1 METFSISNR
10 RYLGSKQ
17 QLLDFIDEI
26 ITNNT
31 KNCLSFTDLFAGT
44 AVVSD
49 RFKDRFELI
58 INDTLSCNYHA
69 YICFFSN
76 LPYNEKK
83 IDKLIK
89 SYNTEHEIKASYYS
103 QNFKDTYLSKE
114 SLRSL
119 DFIRDDIE
127 NKFENGK
134 INQREY
140 SILITSLIYAIDKTA
155 NTVGHYDAFRKN
167 GDKLRNMKLKKPYI
181 SKAKFR
187 NQIFNLDANTLIRQ
201 IKTDILY
208 LDPPYNSRQYCD
220 AYHFL
225 ENVATHKQ
233 PKVYGVARKMD
244 RTRLKSKYCLNNA
257 REHFSDLISN
267 ADAKYIL
274 LSYNNTITADPR
286 SNTKMSDNDIFEI
299 LSKKGKVS
307 IFEKDFVPFNAGKSN
322 IQEHKE
328 RIFFC
333 EVSRKSTTAKQINL
347 NIAFKRKISQS
358 PLNYTG
364 GKFKLLEQI
373 FPKIPENI
381 DTFYDIFC
389 GGFNVGANFFN
400 AKKVIGIDNN
410 KPLIELLNFIK
421 NSSDLENKLDELIL
435 YYNLSQ
441 SSKHGYEFYNTTS
454 DAGLC
459 KHNKDGFTRLKADYN
474 TTKNPILFLLL
485 IIFSFNNQIRF
496 NSSEEFN
503 LPVGKRDFN
512 AKLRAKLNNFVKNI
526 QNADFLAYDF
536 RDLTLSSLKQND
548 FVYLDPPYLL
558 GTATYNEN
566 NGWNKKDEAELLDFL
581 SKINTLGVRFAMSNV
596 LEHKVK
602 TNDMLLKWCL
612 ENGFNIIHL
621 DKSYANSSYQ
631 TKHKD
636 SISREVLIMNF

>member
-31 KNCLSFTDLFAGT
+31 KECLSFTDLFAGT
-44 AVVSD
+44 AVVSN

-76 LPYNEKK
+76 LPYNKKK
-83 IDKLIK
+83 IDRLIK
-89 SYNTEHEIKASYYS
+89 DYNAVRESKTCYYS
-103 QNFKDTYLSKE
+103 QNFKDTYLSEE
-114 SLRSL
+114 SLKSL
-119 DFIRDDIE
+119 DFIRSDIE
-127 NKFENGK
+127 SKFENGK

-140 SILITSLIYAIDKTA
+140 SILITSLIYAIDKIA

-167 GDKLRNMKLKKPYI
+167 SEQLKKIELKKPYI

-233 PKVYGVARKMD
+233 PKVYGVAKKMD
-244 RTRLKSKYCLNNA
+244 RSRLKSKYCLSNA
-257 REHFSDLISN
+257 REHFSDLINN

-307 IFEKDFVPFNAGKSN
+307 IFEKDFMPFNAGKSN

-333 EVSRKSTTAKQINL
+333 EVNRKSTTEKQVNL
-347 NIAFKRKISQS
+347 NITFKRKISQS

-381 DTFYDIFC
+381 DTFYDVFC
-389 GGFNVGANFFN
+389 GGFNVGANFLN
-400 AKKVIGIDNN
+400 AKKVVGIDNN

-421 NSSDLENKLDELIL
+421 NSSNLEKKLDELIL

-441 SSKHGYEFYNTTS
+441 SSKYGYKFYNTTS
-454 DAGLC
+454 DVGLC
-459 KHNKDGFTRLKADYN
+459 KYNKEGFAKLKADYN
-474 TTKNPILFLLL
+474 ATRKPILFLLL
-485 IIFSFNNQIRF
+485 IFFAFNNQVRF
-496 NSSEEFN
+496 NSNGEFN

-512 AKLRAKLNNFVKNI
+512 SKLRDKLNSFVKNI
-526 QNADFLAYDF
+526 QNTEFLALDF
-536 RDLTLSSLKQND
+536 RDLIPSSFKQSD

-558 GTATYNEN
+558 GVATYNEN
-566 NGWNKKDEAELLDFL
+566 NGWSEKDETELLDFL
-581 SKINTLGVRFAMSNV
+581 LKINLLGVRFALSNV
-596 LEHKVK
+596 IEHKGK
-602 TNDMLLKWCL
+602 INNILLKWCL
-612 ENGFNIIHL
+612 ENKFNIIHL
-621 DKSYANSSYQ
+621 GKSYANSSYQ
-631 TKHKD
+631 AKHKD
-636 SISREVLIMNF
+636 GISKEVLIMNF